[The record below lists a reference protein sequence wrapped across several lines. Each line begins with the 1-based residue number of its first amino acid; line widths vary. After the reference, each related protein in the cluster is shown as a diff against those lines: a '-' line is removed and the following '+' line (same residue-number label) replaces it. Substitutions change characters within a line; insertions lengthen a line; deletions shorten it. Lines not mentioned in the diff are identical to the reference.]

1 MTTGDKPQGFY
12 IGSWGMWG
20 WIETA
25 LKVIAAV
32 FGIAAFAATSGAG
45 ELVIGGNPELLALL
59 LMASLT
65 TNPLISLGLRIAQK
79 EIISIVFTVVSLLG
93 HVALLIALA
102 RDPLNARGY
111 GIAFGVFYVLGEL
124 AKMRFLQVSGYTE
137 FGLNSGTMVMG
148 VRAVVAV
155 YALLT
160 ILLVI

>member
-1 MTTGDKPQGFY
+1 MTNGKPQGFY
-12 IGSWGMWG
+12 IGSWGTWG
-20 WIETA
+20 WIETI
-25 LKVIAAV
+25 LKVIAAG

-45 ELVIGGNPELLALL
+45 DFIIGGSPELLALL
-59 LMASLT
+59 LMAGLT

-79 EIISIVFTVVSLLG
+79 EIISIIFTVVSLIG

-111 GIAFGVFYVLGEL
+111 GIAFGVFYTLGEL

-137 FGLNSGTMVMG
+137 FGFNSGTMVIG
-148 VRAVVAV
+148 VRAVVAA

-160 ILLVI
+160 ILLLL

>member
-1 MTTGDKPQGFY
+1 MTQDKPQGFY

-32 FGIAAFAATSGAG
+32 FGIAAFAATSNAG
-45 ELVIGGNPELLALL
+45 ELIIGGNPELLALIV
-59 LMASLT
+59 MAGLT
-65 TNPLISLGLRIAQK
+65 TNPLISLPLRIGQK
-79 EIISIVFTVVSLLG
+79 EIISIVFTVFSLLG
-93 HVALLIALA
+93 HAGLLIALA

-111 GIAFGVFYVLGEL
+111 GIAFGVFYTMGEL

-137 FGLNSGTMVMG
+137 FGLQSSSMVMG
-148 VRAVVAV
+148 VRVVAAA

-160 ILLVI
+160 ILLLI